1 MDGNIEIED
10 FLNDKGLGKTKIFF
24 GYIEN
29 TKKLI
34 VSENPSRNIDE
45 MSLEEFC
52 QYFDEIQVGLEK
64 ARSLIIAENP
74 SRNIDEISVEEIFEK
89 LCEMRGIKRTQENEQ
104 STNTK
109 GNINDKGN
117 KEIDDNPNITKK
129 NEKRSPELDLD
140 KYYDYNGTKES
151 EKIDEEF
158 MNRNKK
164 IDNDYNDDRGE

>member
-1 MDGNIEIED
+1 
-10 FLNDKGLGKTKIFF
+10 
-24 GYIEN
+24 
-29 TKKLI
+29 
-34 VSENPSRNIDE
+34 

-109 GNINDKGN
+109 GNINDKRN
-117 KEIDDNPNITKK
+117 KKIGDNLNITKK
-129 NEKRSPELDLD
+129 SEKRSTELDLD
-140 KYYDYNGTKES
+140 RYYDYNGMKES
-151 EKIDEEF
+151 EKLSEEF